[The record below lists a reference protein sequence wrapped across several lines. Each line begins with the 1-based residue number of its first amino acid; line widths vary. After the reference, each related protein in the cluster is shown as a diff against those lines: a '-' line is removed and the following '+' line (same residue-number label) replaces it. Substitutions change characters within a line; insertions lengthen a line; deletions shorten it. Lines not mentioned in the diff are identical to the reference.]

1 MSPWS
6 CEILAIKTFRAGE
19 NEIEARKER
28 KGKLVMAST
37 DNPGRPLVESF
48 TKTA

>member
-6 CEILAIKTFRAGE
+6 FEILAIKTFRAGR
-19 NEIEARKER
+19 NEIGTRNER
-28 KGKLVMAST
+28 KGKMVMGST